1 MAGGILTLIRRLLIG
16 EPAPPRLE
24 QGQTDNRHITIFGPT
39 EEIPPVLPNSHA
51 RLVFAV
57 DATASRSAAWEAA
70 KELTDALF
78 QALPGTLDVA
88 LAVHGGNKVHT
99 FTQYVSDAH
108 KLRDLAASIKCKAG
122 ETRLLDILDRVTWET
137 PKAQVVVYIG
147 DCFEESA
154 RKAQGLADKLKAQG
168 TRVIILQDGH
178 DGKAA
183 DVFASIA
190 ARSGGAVL
198 PFDLT
203 SLKRLRELL
212 SAVAMLAVGGEQL
225 LKAKQGAQPGAR
237 LLLEG
242 LSTARLGEGKK
253 RLGR

>member
-88 LAVHGGNKVHT
+88 LAVHGGEQGPYFYAVRLGC
-99 FTQYVSDAH
+99 TQAP
-108 KLRDLAASIKCKAG
+108 R
-122 ETRLLDILDRVTWET
+122 
-137 PKAQVVVYIG
+137 P
-147 DCFEESA
+147 
-154 RKAQGLADKLKAQG
+154 
-168 TRVIILQDGH
+168 
-178 DGKAA
+178 
-183 DVFASIA
+183 
-190 ARSGGAVL
+190 
-198 PFDLT
+198 
-203 SLKRLRELL
+203 
-212 SAVAMLAVGGEQL
+212 GGEH
-225 LKAKQGAQPGAR
+225 KVQGGRNP
-237 LLLEG
+237 
-242 LSTARLGEGKK
+242 TARHP
-253 RLGR
+253 